1 MDEAILADEELD
13 YRVLDLSVNVFNDS
27 HPSYWH
33 KNIGGYSPVKMQR
46 YQDLIDRHLT
56 GEINSIIKAVNAAGT
71 MEGLMASFPRVP
83 VLSMLNDK
91 YIILDGNSAPV
102 VNPRAMGNVWFVDSA
117 ARALSANEEISM
129 LDGIDL
135 HTTAVIGP
143 DFAWAADAVDACSLA
158 GASVEAKLA
167 SARDTVYMTSYAPN
181 ELRYHYR
188 ASSDKAVVFSEIYY
202 PDGWTLTL
210 ADNPSGDS
218 LKLFRANWTLRGA
231 ILPAGEH
238 DIVMRFAPASYR
250 ISSNIS
256 RASSI
261 LLILLI
267 LLSAGG
273 MLCGK
278 FTAQR

>member
-1 MDEAILADEELD
+1 
-13 YRVLDLSVNVFNDS
+13 
-27 HPSYWH
+27 
-33 KNIGGYSPVKMQR
+33 
-46 YQDLIDRHLT
+46 
-56 GEINSIIKAVNAAGT
+56 
-71 MEGLMASFPRVP
+71 
-83 VLSMLNDK
+83 
-91 YIILDGNSAPV
+91 
-102 VNPRAMGNVWFVDSA
+102 
-117 ARALSANEEISM
+117 
-129 LDGIDL
+129 
-135 HTTAVIGP
+135 
-143 DFAWAADAVDACSLA
+143 
-158 GASVEAKLA
+158 
-167 SARDTVYMTSYAPN
+167 MTSYAPN

-202 PDGWTLTL
+202 PDGWTLTF
-210 ADNPSGDS
+210 ADDPSGDS